1 MAQKAIRNVGAI
13 HNNTMSLFEAKAHF
27 CEVIRR
33 AEHGESTTILK
44 HNIPVAFVTPIVQV
58 KKPQYTK
65 REAID
70 SMLAMRKGN
79 SLGGITIKELIEEG
93 RKY

>member
-1 MAQKAIRNVGAI
+1 MAQKAIRNMD
-13 HNNTMSLFEAKAHF
+13 NTMSVFEAKSHF

-33 AEHGESTTILK
+33 AEHGEGTTILK
-44 HNIPVAFVTPIVQV
+44 HNIPVAFIAPIVET
-58 KKPQYTK
+58 KKSKYTK

-70 SMLAMRKGN
+70 GILAMREGN
-79 SLGGITIKELIEEG
+79 SLDGITIKELIEEG

>member
-1 MAQKAIRNVGAI
+1 MAQRAI
-13 HNNTMSLFEAKAHF
+13 HNGDNTMSLFEAKSHF

-44 HNIPVAFVTPIVQV
+44 HNIPVAFIGPIAEI
-58 KKPQYTK
+58 KKSKYTK

-70 SMLAMRKGN
+70 GILALREGN
-79 SLGGITIKELIEEG
+79 RLDGITIKELIEEG